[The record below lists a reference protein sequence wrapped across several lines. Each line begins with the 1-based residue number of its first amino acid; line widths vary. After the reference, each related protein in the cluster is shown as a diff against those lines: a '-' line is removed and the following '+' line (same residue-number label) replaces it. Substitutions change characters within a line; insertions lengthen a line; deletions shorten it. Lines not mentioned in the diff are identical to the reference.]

1 MTALLSQADVTRLL
15 ADPSADSRAGTA
27 SKLAQQLDQ
36 PGLTEAER
44 KLAIDIIRLMAK
56 DAAVRVREALSH
68 NLKHSKE
75 LPNDVANALARDVES
90 VAMPILEFSEILTDL
105 DLISIVK
112 SAGGNKQ
119 TAVARRA
126 TVSGSVADAL
136 IETKNADA
144 VATLVGNEG
153 AKLSEKHF
161 ERVIDGY
168 GAIDA
173 VQDSLVRRTK
183 LPATIAEQLV
193 TKVSENLRQ
202 YLVSHH
208 ELPANLAADLV
219 LESRERATVGL
230 LGPGAETVDVMQLV
244 RQLKDGGRLTPT
256 IILRSLCMGDMAFF
270 EAAMAVMSRT
280 PIVNARLLVHDN
292 GALGLKSL
300 YVRTGMPDRLY
311 PAFRVAV
318 DVVRE
323 TESDARDEDRRRY
336 VSRMI
341 ERILTQFED
350 IGQDNIDY
358 LLSKLTQYAA

>member
-1 MTALLSQADVTRLL
+1 MTAFLSQADVSRLL
-15 ADPSADSRAGTA
+15 ADPSEDSRAGTA
-27 SKLAQQLDQ
+27 SKLAKQLDQ
-36 PGLTEAER
+36 SDLTEAER
-44 KLAIDIIRLMAK
+44 KLAIEIIRIMAK

-75 LPNDVANALARDVES
+75 LPHDVANALARDVES
-90 VAMPILEFSEILTDL
+90 VAMPILEFSEILTDA

-112 SAGGNKQ
+112 SAGGAKQ
-119 TAVARRA
+119 IAVARRA
-126 TVSGSVADAL
+126 AVSGEVAHAL
-136 IETKNADA
+136 IETKNVEA

-153 AKLSEKHF
+153 AALSETHLA
-161 ERVIDGY
+161 RVIDDY

-173 VQDSLVRRTK
+173 VQDSLVHRAK

-219 LESRERATVGL
+219 MESRERATVGL

-244 RQLKDGGRLTPT
+244 RQLKAGGRLTPT
-256 IILRSLCMGDMAFF
+256 LILRSLCMGDIAFF

-280 PIVNARLLVHDN
+280 PIVNARLLIHDQ
-292 GALGLKSL
+292 GSLGLKSL
-300 YVRTGMPDRLY
+300 YTRTGMPDRLY
-311 PAFRVAV
+311 PAFRVAL

-323 TESDARDEDRRRY
+323 TEGDARDEDRRRY

-341 ERILTQFED
+341 ERILTQYED

-358 LLSKLTQYAA
+358 LLNKLTQYAA